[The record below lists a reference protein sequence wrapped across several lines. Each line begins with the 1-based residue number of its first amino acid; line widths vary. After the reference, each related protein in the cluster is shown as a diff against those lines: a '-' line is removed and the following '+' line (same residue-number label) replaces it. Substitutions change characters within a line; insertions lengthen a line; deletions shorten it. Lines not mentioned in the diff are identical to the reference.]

1 MLFFFE
7 VALLFSI
14 LFPIFLCISLGY
26 VSVRL
31 NLFTPEQIKGLG
43 AFVIKIALP
52 AYILHALASK
62 NLKEIWL
69 PSYLIAYMGGSL
81 LLFGSAYLLYRYYF
95 RNTLTQ
101 SAVLSMG
108 AAMSNTG
115 LIGTAILPLLMASH
129 AVVYISLTLMI
140 ENLVMITMVL
150 LLAEAGLHGQARTD
164 IMLKKTMANLI
175 KTPLVVAIFIA
186 VFCVLFEVHLPPLLD
201 QVLKNIGQSA
211 SPLALFVIGGGLVG
225 LGFKTINIQVLSVVF
240 SNILIMPLVIYGMF
254 SILPNVSD
262 EMKHAGTLIAAL
274 PMPIIFG
281 ILGQI
286 YNLEKQALSALMLS
300 TILGFVGVSILIMQW
315 W

>member
-1 MLFFFE
+1 MSF
-7 VALLFSI
+7 
-14 LFPIFLCISLGY
+14 GY
-26 VSVRL
+26 ASVRL
-31 NLFTPEQIKGLG
+31 GLLTPEQIKGLG

-81 LLFGSAYLLYRYYF
+81 LLFGGAYLLYRYYF
-95 RNTLTQ
+95 KNTLTQ

-115 LIGTAILPLLMASH
+115 LIGTAILPVLIASH
-129 AVVYISLTLMI
+129 AVVYLSLTLMI

-150 LLAEAGLHGQARTD
+150 FLAEAGLNGQQQTGV
-164 IMLKKTMANLI
+164 MLKKTLLNLI
-175 KTPLVVAIFIA
+175 KTPLVIAIIIA
-186 VFCVLFEVHLPPLLD
+186 FVCVLFELKLPLSID
-201 QVLKNIGQSA
+201 QALKNIGQSA
-211 SPLALFVIGGGLVG
+211 SPLALFVIGGSLVG
-225 LGFKTINIQVLSVVF
+225 LGFKTINVQVLSVVF
-240 SNILIMPLVIYGMF
+240 CNVLIMPLVIYGLF
-254 SILPNVSD
+254 SVLPNVSD

-286 YNLEKQALSALMLS
+286 YGLEKQALSALMLS
-300 TILGFVGVSILIMQW
+300 TIFGFIGIGMLIMLW

>member
-1 MLFFFE
+1 M
-7 VALLFSI
+7 I
-14 LFPIFLCISLGY
+14 
-26 VSVRL
+26 
-31 NLFTPEQIKGLG
+31 
-43 AFVIKIALP
+43 
-52 AYILHALASK
+52 
-62 NLKEIWL
+62 
-69 PSYLIAYMGGSL
+69 
-81 LLFGSAYLLYRYYF
+81 
-95 RNTLTQ
+95 
-101 SAVLSMG
+101 
-108 AAMSNTG
+108 
-115 LIGTAILPLLMASH
+115 AIL
-129 AVVYISLTLMI
+129 
-140 ENLVMITMVL
+140 
-150 LLAEAGLHGQARTD
+150 
-164 IMLKKTMANLI
+164 
-175 KTPLVVAIFIA
+175 IA

-240 SNILIMPLVIYGMF
+240 SNVLIMPLVIYGMF